1 MFFSGITRLN
11 LDGDKE
17 VHLIQV
23 TNGKKV
29 KTDDELMLI
38 KDRSILK
45 ILTQELEPKVDF
57 SKMQLDPQQVQ
68 IIKIFKSLLLAMDN
82 IQDIRGNDLKLLSD
96 FTGDDIKNYSKWFDE
111 GFVKQA
117 VSLANGALK
126 HRQKIKDII
135 IINNAI
141 R

>member
-1 MFFSGITRLN
+1 MN

-29 KTDDELMLI
+29 KTDDELMFI

-57 SKMQLDPQQVQ
+57 SQMQLDPQQMQ

-82 IQDIRGNDLKLLSD
+82 IQDMPGNDLKLLSD
-96 FTGDDIKNYSKWFDE
+96 FTGDDIKTYSQWFDQ

-117 VSLANGALK
+117 VSMANGTLM
-126 HRQKIKDII
+126 HRQKIKGII
-135 IINNAI
+135 IINHAI

>member
-1 MFFSGITRLN
+1 MN

-45 ILTQELEPKVDF
+45 ILTEELEPKVDF
-57 SKMQLDPQQVQ
+57 SQMQLDPQQFQ

-82 IQDIRGNDLKLLSD
+82 IQDMPGNDLKLLSD
-96 FTGDDIKNYSKWFDE
+96 FTGDDIKTYRQWFDQ

-117 VSLANGALK
+117 VSMANGTLM

-135 IINNAI
+135 IINHAI
-141 R
+141 RYSS

>member
-1 MFFSGITRLN
+1 M
-11 LDGDKE
+11 DGDKE

-82 IQDIRGNDLKLLSD
+82 IQDISGNDLKLLSD
-96 FTGDDIKNYSKWFDE
+96 FTGDDIKSYSKWFDE